1 MIPYGGYI
9 TNSSRFSFILNGAQQ
24 CSSPIMG
31 VPGAFLGG
39 AGGTTGKCWVI
50 SMSWDAR

>member
-9 TNSSRFSFILNGAQQ
+9 TDSSRFSFILNGAQQ

-31 VPGAFLGG
+31 GPGAFVGELAAQLAN
-39 AGGTTGKCWVI
+39 AG
-50 SMSWDAR
+50 